1 MTKKIIAF
9 GASSSKNSINKI
21 FSNYTAHQIP
31 DASVTL
37 LDLNDF
43 EMPIYSIDKE
53 RETGIPEL
61 AKSFKKEIEN
71 SDGIVI
77 SFAEHNGSYTAA
89 FKNIFDWVSRLE
101 GSVWDNKPMLLLATS
116 PGGRGGKTVLESAAK
131 SYSFMNKNEISSFS
145 LPSFKA
151 NFDSEKG
158 IIDSELNTNFKTTL
172 ERFNAVLQNAAL
184 SIIS

>member
-1 MTKKIIAF
+1 MTKNIIAF
-9 GASSSKNSINKI
+9 GASSSKTSINKV
-21 FSNYTAHQIP
+21 FSDYTAHQIP

-89 FKNIFDWVSRLE
+89 FKNIFDWISRLE
-101 GSVWDNKPMLLLATS
+101 GSTWDNKPMLLLSTS
-116 PGGRGGKTVLESAAK
+116 PGARGGKTVLETATK
-131 SYSFMNKNEISSFS
+131 SYSFMNKSKISSFS

-158 IIDSELNTNFKTTL
+158 IIDSELNTNFRTILKQ
-172 ERFNAVLQNAAL
+172 FNDALQNAELTA
-184 SIIS
+184 IS